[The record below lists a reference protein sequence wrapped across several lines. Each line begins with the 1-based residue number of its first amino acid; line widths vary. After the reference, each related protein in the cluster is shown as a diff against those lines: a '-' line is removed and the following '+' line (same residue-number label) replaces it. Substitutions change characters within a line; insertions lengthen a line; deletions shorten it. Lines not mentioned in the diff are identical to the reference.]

1 MKGLPLSLGFCTG
14 VGLFLVLLIGCSS
27 TPSKY
32 YVLSSIPGESTVQ
45 DTALC
50 LSVGVGPIKLPEYV
64 NRLEIVAHATQNEL
78 SVSDSHLWAEPLSD
92 SVPRV
97 LGEDISRLI
106 CTKEISLFP
115 WKPSRM
121 PDYRVDAEVV
131 HMRGNLGSEVSFEVW
146 WGISYG
152 PDKTARVS
160 RISRYSVP
168 VADRSYE
175 ALVQAYS
182 QGLAALSRDVAD
194 ALKELSK

>member
-1 MKGLPLSLGFCTG
+1 MKGLPLSLGLRAG
-14 VGLFLVLLIGCSS
+14 VGLFLMLLIGCTS

-45 DTALC
+45 DTASC

-78 SVSDSHLWAEPLSD
+78 SVSDSHLWGEPLSD
-92 SVPRV
+92 GVPRV

-106 CTKEISLFP
+106 CTKEVTLFP

-131 HMRGNLGSEVSFEVW
+131 SMQGNLGSEVGVEVW

-160 RISRYSVP
+160 RISRYRVP
-168 VADRSYE
+168 VTGRSYE

-182 QGLAALSRDVAD
+182 QALAALSRDVAD